1 MWFNTRKQV
10 LTILA
15 RQAGIAVLAIILA
28 VSINFFTGKAI
39 DKISD
44 SLSQKERLS
53 KTLTLRIENIQ
64 QLKNSLALLGDND
77 QKIQEVYP
85 PADNILAF
93 VSALDSIAKQNSLQQ
108 NLRFGN
114 FTPTTDAGGI
124 SVVKTDYTI
133 NLNGTI
139 NTLSAYLEQMEKLP
153 FAATIGSV
161 NLLAA
166 PPNGWNG
173 NSSITIN
180 GTLYARQTQ

>member
-1 MWFNTRKQV
+1 MWFNNRKQV
-10 LTILA
+10 LMILA
-15 RQAGIAVLAIILA
+15 RYSTIALLAIILA
-28 VSINFFTGKAI
+28 VTINFFTGKAI
-39 DKISD
+39 NKISD
-44 SLSQKERLS
+44 SLSQKEKLS
-53 KTLTLRIENIQ
+53 RTLTLRIENIQ
-64 QLKNSLALLGDND
+64 QLKNSLTLLGDND
-77 QKIQEVYP
+77 QKIRDVYP

-93 VSALDSIAKQNSLQQ
+93 VSALESIAKQNSLQQ

-139 NTLSAYLEQMEKLP
+139 NTLSAYLKQIEKLP
-153 FAATIGSV
+153 FATAIGSI
-161 NLLAA
+161 NLLAP